1 MRTYMKMMENR
12 KELVK
17 RLSQL
22 AGIKA
27 EYTKM
32 PRCAF
37 LVGDYAVERDGM
49 LTVPDDADMEP
60 IETLLAEG
68 MIREYDPE
76 AEAKKA
82 EEQKRLKEAQDQE
95 DKKVDVSFPIEGHK
109 AESLKNLAVMV
120 CNRGNLIS
128 KATGGHFSCSP
139 ELVEILSSANSVTD
153 FKTIVKE
160 HGGLEGIDITDRG
173 YFTGFPDIADR
184 NSIQA
189 FTQLAAPLKGNTA
202 FRTDEIRESFRARQK
217 AKRESERSRS

>member
-37 LVGDYAVERDGM
+37 LVGDYAVERGGM

-60 IETLLAEG
+60 IETLLTEG

-82 EEQKRLKEAQDQE
+82 EEQKRIKEAQDQE
-95 DKKVDVSFPIEGHK
+95 DKKVDVSFPMEGHK

-120 CNRGNLIS
+120 CNRGSLIS
-128 KATGGHFSCSP
+128 KATGGTLFMFSGVCGDTF
-139 ELVEILSSANSVTD
+139 LGKQCD
-153 FKTIVKE
+153 
-160 HGGLEGIDITDRG
+160 GL
-173 YFTGFPDIADR
+173 
-184 NSIQA
+184 
-189 FTQLAAPLKGNTA
+189 
-202 FRTDEIRESFRARQK
+202 
-217 AKRESERSRS
+217 

>member
-60 IETLLAEG
+60 IETLLTEG

-95 DKKVDVSFPIEGHK
+95 DKKVDVSSATEETSSVKQPGDTFHVRRSLWRYFP
-109 AESLKNLAVMV
+109 
-120 CNRGNLIS
+120 RQ
-128 KATGGHFSCSP
+128 
-139 ELVEILSSANSVTD
+139 
-153 FKTIVKE
+153 IV
-160 HGGLEGIDITDRG
+160 
-173 YFTGFPDIADR
+173 
-184 NSIQA
+184 
-189 FTQLAAPLKGNTA
+189 
-202 FRTDEIRESFRARQK
+202 
-217 AKRESERSRS
+217 